1 MKIRFVAL
9 ILFGILS
16 ISFSNAQVAKFQFD
30 NQSDNVEVNTS
41 TTNKVNIVCSSDFEY
56 RIRLIPD
63 ENIGK
68 IHMRLI
74 EPKSNKVLYD
84 NAKDGYKLQKN
95 LKLEKSM
102 VIMMEASLVV
112 SDEDEDNPDFVEH
125 GWVAMLVQN
134 RPKK

>member
-1 MKIRFVAL
+1 MKIRFVAF
-9 ILFGILS
+9 ILFGLLS

-30 NQSDNVEVNTS
+30 NQSDNVEVTTS
-41 TTNKVNIVCSSDFEY
+41 TINKVNIVCSSNFEY

-84 NAKDGYKLQKN
+84 NAKDGYKLQKI

-102 VIMMEASLVV
+102 VVMMEASLVV
-112 SDEDEDNPDFVEH
+112 TDEDEDNPDFVEH
-125 GWVAMLVQN
+125 GWAAMLIQN